1 MTFLN
6 AILAFGALAF
16 TVPLVIHL
24 LHRTQ
29 VKPIDWG
36 AMHWLSNAVALK
48 SRSVQWKQWL
58 LLMLRCLIPVLLALA
73 MSRPLVQSWLTTGAG
88 QPISIAILLDD
99 SASMQARNVIEG
111 SRWNRALSELE
122 RISEKLPSGSS
133 IAVVLAGGPP
143 QLQSITDRASLSDWI
158 AKWRTKPSVAGSV
171 NIESSIR
178 LAVEWLA
185 KQTSPRRQIL
195 AISDFEAND
204 WQPKPT
210 WETAV
215 NGLLDQQLIRPSFAW
230 LQVCDSEQPN
240 PAPGNTHSESE
251 NVFIEQ
257 LSVTPRHVFAGQD
270 ATIVIRIR
278 NNSSK
283 AIEKVRVRVDVSNN
297 EIEVFEVS
305 LQPNAS
311 LELQSRWKARRA
323 DDFLVHATVKYD
335 DSMSVDN
342 DAWYALSVSDPLPI
356 LLVDGERSSEA
367 MKSETDFLKL
377 ALSPFAYLGS
387 ERADSFVCKVVS
399 DNGWNEEMLKEY
411 RAVALCNVSALTSE
425 QQQSLRRYVDN
436 GNAVVVFPGDRL
448 SLDAWNRM
456 PLVRE
461 GGLRPGVFSAR
472 AAVTSQASDEQ
483 SSGVHVETE
492 SLEWTVLSEM
502 PRNSLESLRETQIK
516 NYLPIEVDLADEK
529 TTVAARF
536 SNGNPWSIR
545 SDLGSGSLIWFA
557 TSCDEEDSNLPSR
570 AVYLPLMQRV
580 FTEIVQRA
588 YPQNLQPGQPW
599 VWRASMRSFDAG
611 NTPSKTFV
619 FDTEGIEHS
628 LLQERWDNTRQL
640 GVYSAKKYRGEEKT
654 TNYAVVSSR
663 FTDQP
668 SASDSLLKPA
678 DEESLIDLSSRLKAT
693 RFEDAKSFV
702 DSTRQ
707 SWAGREIWSWFWIGA
722 ILCFLG
728 EMLLEQSYLP
738 RKSMSAADSSRTRR
752 RVL

>member
-58 LLMLRCLIPVLLALA
+58 LLLLRCLIPVLLALA

-99 SASMQARNVIEG
+99 SSSMQARSDNE

-122 RISEKLPSGSS
+122 SISEKLPSGSS
-133 IAVVLAGGPP
+133 IAVVLAGDPP
-143 QLQSITDRASLSDWI
+143 QLQSITDRASLTDWI

-204 WQPKPT
+204 WQSKTT
-210 WETAV
+210 WEKAV

-230 LQVCDSEQPN
+230 LQVRDSMQPN
-240 PAPGNTHSESE
+240 PSSGNSPSESE

-278 NNSSK
+278 NTSSK
-283 AIEKVRVRVDVSNN
+283 AIEKVRVRVEVGNN

-305 LQPNAS
+305 LQPNAN
-311 LELQSRWKARRA
+311 LELQSRWRA
-323 DDFLVHATVKYD
+323 SRAEDFLVDATVQYD
-335 DSMSVDN
+335 DSMPFDN
-342 DAWYALSVSDPLPI
+342 EAWYALSVSDPLPI
-356 LLVDGERSSEA
+356 LLVDGERSSDA

-387 ERADSFVCKVVS
+387 QRADSFVCKVVS
-399 DNGWNEEMLKEY
+399 DNSWNEEMLKEY
-411 RAVALCNVSALTSE
+411 RAVALCNVAILTNE
-425 QQQSLRRYVDN
+425 QQQTLRRYVDN
-436 GNAVVVFPGDRL
+436 GNAVVVFPGDRF
-448 SLDAWNRM
+448 SLDAWNRA

-461 GGLRPGVFSAR
+461 GGLRPGVFSPYV
-472 AAVTSQASDEQ
+472 AVTSQASEEE
-483 SSGVHVETE
+483 SSAVKIKTE
-492 SLEWTVLSEM
+492 SLEWIVLSEM

-516 NYLPIEVDLADEK
+516 SYLPIEVDLADEK

-536 SNGNPWSIR
+536 SNGSPWLIR
-545 SDLGSGSLIWFA
+545 THFGSGSLIWFA
-557 TSCDEEDSNLPSR
+557 TSCDDEDSNLPSR
-570 AVYLPLMQRV
+570 AAYVPLIQRV
-580 FTEIVQRA
+580 FTEIAQHA
-588 YPQNLQPGQPW
+588 YPQNLQPGEPW
-599 VWRASMRSFDAG
+599 VWRASNPSADSG

-663 FTDQP
+663 FADQQA
-668 SASDSLLKPA
+668 ASDSLLKPA
-678 DEESLIDLSSRLKAT
+678 DEESLVELSSRLKAS

-702 DSTRQ
+702 ASTRQ
-707 SWAGREIWSWFWIGA
+707 SWAGREIWSWFWIAA

-728 EMLLEQSYLP
+728 EMLLQQSYLP
-738 RKSMSAADSSRTRR
+738 ERAMSAADSSRTLR

>member
-1 MTFLN
+1 
-6 AILAFGALAF
+6 
-16 TVPLVIHL
+16 
-24 LHRTQ
+24 
-29 VKPIDWG
+29 
-36 AMHWLSNAVALK
+36 
-48 SRSVQWKQWL
+48 
-58 LLMLRCLIPVLLALA
+58 
-73 MSRPLVQSWLTTGAG
+73 
-88 QPISIAILLDD
+88 
-99 SASMQARNVIEG
+99 
-111 SRWNRALSELE
+111 
-122 RISEKLPSGSS
+122 
-133 IAVVLAGGPP
+133 
-143 QLQSITDRASLSDWI
+143 
-158 AKWRTKPSVAGSV
+158 
-171 NIESSIR
+171 
-178 LAVEWLA
+178 
-185 KQTSPRRQIL
+185 
-195 AISDFEAND
+195 
-204 WQPKPT
+204 
-210 WETAV
+210 
-215 NGLLDQQLIRPSFAW
+215 
-230 LQVCDSEQPN
+230 
-240 PAPGNTHSESE
+240 
-251 NVFIEQ
+251 
-257 LSVTPRHVFAGQD
+257 
-270 ATIVIRIR
+270 
-278 NNSSK
+278 
-283 AIEKVRVRVDVSNN
+283 
-297 EIEVFEVS
+297 
-305 LQPNAS
+305 
-311 LELQSRWKARRA
+311 
-323 DDFLVHATVKYD
+323 
-335 DSMSVDN
+335 
-342 DAWYALSVSDPLPI
+342 
-356 LLVDGERSSEA
+356 
-367 MKSETDFLKL
+367 
-377 ALSPFAYLGS
+377 
-387 ERADSFVCKVVS
+387 
-399 DNGWNEEMLKEY
+399 
-411 RAVALCNVSALTSE
+411 
-425 QQQSLRRYVDN
+425 
-436 GNAVVVFPGDRL
+436 
-448 SLDAWNRM
+448 
-456 PLVRE
+456 
-461 GGLRPGVFSAR
+461 
-472 AAVTSQASDEQ
+472 
-483 SSGVHVETE
+483 
-492 SLEWTVLSEM
+492 M

-536 SNGNPWSIR
+536 SNGTPWLIR

-557 TSCDEEDSNLPSR
+557 TSCDEEDSNLASR

>member
-58 LLMLRCLIPVLLALA
+58 LLLLRCLIPVLLALA

-99 SASMQARNVIEG
+99 SSSMQARSDNG
-111 SRWNRALSELE
+111 SRWSRALSDLE
-122 RISEKLPSGSS
+122 SISEKLPAGSS
-133 IAVVLAGGPP
+133 IAVVLVGNPP
-143 QLQSITDRASLSDWI
+143 QLQSISDRASLTDWI

-204 WQPKPT
+204 WQQQPT
-210 WETAV
+210 WVTAV

-230 LQVCDSEQPN
+230 LQVRDSMQSN
-240 PAPGNTHSESE
+240 PSSGNSQSESA

-278 NNSSK
+278 NTSSK
-283 AIEKVRVRVDVSNN
+283 AIEKVRVRVEVGNN

-305 LQPNAS
+305 LQPNAN
-311 LELQSRWKARRA
+311 LELQSRWRA
-323 DDFLVHATVKYD
+323 SRAENFLVHATVQYD
-335 DSMSVDN
+335 DSMPFDN
-342 DAWYALSVSDPLPI
+342 EAWYALEVSDPLAI
-356 LLVDGERSSEA
+356 LLVDGERSADA

-387 ERADSFVCKVVS
+387 QRADSFVCKVVS
-399 DNGWNEEMLKEY
+399 DDGWNEEMLKEY
-411 RAVALCNVSALTSE
+411 RAVALCNVATLTNE
-425 QQQSLRRYVDN
+425 QQQALRRYVDN

-456 PLVRE
+456 SLVRE

-472 AAVTSQASDEQ
+472 AAVTSLTSEEP
-483 SSGVHVETE
+483 SSAVRIETE
-492 SLEWTVLSEM
+492 ALEWTVLSEM

-516 NYLPIEVDLADEK
+516 NYLPMELDLADDK
-529 TTVAARF
+529 TTVAARL
-536 SNGNPWSIR
+536 SNGSPWLLR
-545 SDLGSGSLIWFA
+545 TGLGSGSLIWFA
-557 TSCDEEDSNLPSR
+557 TSCDDEDSNLPSR
-570 AVYLPLMQRV
+570 AAYLPLMQRV
-580 FTEIVQRA
+580 FHEIAQHA
-588 YPQNLQPGQPW
+588 YPQNLPPGEPW
-599 VWRASMRSFDAG
+599 VWRASNLSADSG
-611 NTPSKTFV
+611 NTPAKTFV

-663 FTDQP
+663 FADQQA
-668 SASDSLLKPA
+668 ASDSLLKPA
-678 DEESLIDLSSRLKAT
+678 DEKSLVELSNRLKVG

-702 DSTRQ
+702 ASTRQ
-707 SWAGREIWSWFWIGA
+707 SWAGREIWSWFWIAA
-722 ILCFLG
+722 IVCFLG
-728 EMLLEQSYLP
+728 EILLEQSYLS
-738 RKSMSAADSSRTRR
+738 KGSMNAADSSRARR
-752 RVL
+752 RGL

>member
-6 AILAFGALAF
+6 AILAFGTLAF

-58 LLMLRCLIPVLLALA
+58 LLLLRCLIPVLLALA

-99 SASMQARNVIEG
+99 SSSMQARNDNG

-122 RISEKLPSGSS
+122 SISEKLPAGST
-133 IAVVLAGGPP
+133 IAVVLAGDPP
-143 QLQSITDRASLSDWI
+143 QLQSISDKESLTEWI

-204 WQPKPT
+204 WQPQPT

-215 NGLLDQQLIRPSFAW
+215 HGLLDQQLIRPSFAW
-230 LQVCDSEQPN
+230 LQVRDSMQSN
-240 PAPGNTHSESE
+240 RTSGSMQSQSE

-283 AIEKVRVRVDVSNN
+283 PIEKVRVRVDVGNN

-305 LQPNAS
+305 LQPNAN

-356 LLVDGERSSEA
+356 LLVDGERSSDA

-411 RAVALCNVSALTSE
+411 RAVAVCNVLTLTSE

-472 AAVTSQASDEQ
+472 AVVTSQASEEQ
-483 SSGVHVETE
+483 SNTVHIETE

-502 PRNSLESLRETQIK
+502 PKNSLDSLRETQIK
-516 NYLPIEVDLADEK
+516 CYLPMEVDLADDK
-529 TTVAARF
+529 TTVAASF
-536 SNGNPWSIR
+536 SNGSPWLIR

-557 TSCDEEDSNLPSR
+557 TSCDEGDSNLPSR

-611 NTPSKTFV
+611 NIPSKTFV

-654 TNYAVVSSR
+654 TNYAVVSPR
-663 FTDQP
+663 FEDQQI
-668 SASDSLLKPA
+668 ASDSLLKPA
-678 DEESLIDLSSRLKAT
+678 DEESLVDLSSRLKAG
-693 RFEDAKSFV
+693 RFEDANGFV
-702 DSTRQ
+702 ASTRQ
-707 SWAGREIWSWFWIGA
+707 SWAGREIWSWFWIAA

-738 RKSMSAADSSRTRR
+738 KRAMSAADSSRTRR

>member
-58 LLMLRCLIPVLLALA
+58 LLLLRCLIPVLLALA

-99 SASMQARNVIEG
+99 SSSMQARSDNE

-122 RISEKLPSGSS
+122 SISEKLPSGSS
-133 IAVVLAGGPP
+133 IAVVLAGDPP
-143 QLQSITDRASLSDWI
+143 QLQSITDRASLTDWI

-204 WQPKPT
+204 WQSKTT
-210 WETAV
+210 WEKAV

-230 LQVCDSEQPN
+230 LQVRDSMQPN
-240 PAPGNTHSESE
+240 PSSGNSPSESE

-278 NNSSK
+278 NTSSK
-283 AIEKVRVRVDVSNN
+283 AIEKVRVRVEVGNN

-305 LQPNAS
+305 LQPNAN
-311 LELQSRWKARRA
+311 LELQSRWRA
-323 DDFLVHATVKYD
+323 SRAEDFLVHATVQYD
-335 DSMSVDN
+335 DSMPFDN
-342 DAWYALSVSDPLPI
+342 EAWYALSVSDPLPI
-356 LLVDGERSSEA
+356 LLVDGERSSDA

-387 ERADSFVCKVVS
+387 QRADSFVCKVVS
-399 DNGWNEEMLKEY
+399 DNSWNEEMLKEY
-411 RAVALCNVSALTSE
+411 RAVALCNVAILTNE
-425 QQQSLRRYVDN
+425 QQQTLRRYVDN
-436 GNAVVVFPGDRL
+436 GNAVVVFPGDRF
-448 SLDAWNRM
+448 SLDAWNRA

-461 GGLRPGVFSAR
+461 GGLRPGVFSPYV
-472 AAVTSQASDEQ
+472 AVTSQASEEE
-483 SSGVHVETE
+483 SSAVKIKTE
-492 SLEWTVLSEM
+492 SLEWIVLSEM

-516 NYLPIEVDLADEK
+516 SYLPIEVDLADEK

-536 SNGNPWSIR
+536 SNGSPWLIR
-545 SDLGSGSLIWFA
+545 THFGSGSLIWFA
-557 TSCDEEDSNLPSR
+557 TSCDDEDSNLPSR
-570 AVYLPLMQRV
+570 AAYVPLIQRV
-580 FTEIVQRA
+580 FTEIAQHA
-588 YPQNLQPGQPW
+588 YPQNLQPGEPW
-599 VWRASMRSFDAG
+599 VWRASNPSADSG

-663 FTDQP
+663 FADQQA
-668 SASDSLLKPA
+668 ASDSLLKPA
-678 DEESLIDLSSRLKAT
+678 DEESLVELSSRLKAS

-702 DSTRQ
+702 ASTRQ
-707 SWAGREIWSWFWIGA
+707 SWAGREIWSWFWIAA

-728 EMLLEQSYLP
+728 EMLLQQSYLP
-738 RKSMSAADSSRTRR
+738 ERAMSAADSSRTLR

>member
-16 TVPLVIHL
+16 TIPLVIHL

-58 LLMLRCLIPVLLALA
+58 LLLLRCLIPVLLALA

-99 SASMQARNVIEG
+99 SSSMQARSNNG

-133 IAVVLAGGPP
+133 IAVVLAGDPP
-143 QLQSITDRASLSDWI
+143 QLQSIADKASLADWI

-204 WQPKPT
+204 WQQQTT

-215 NGLLDQQLIRPSFAW
+215 NGMLDQQLIRPSFAW
-230 LQVCDSEQPN
+230 LQVREPEQSN
-240 PAPGNTHSESE
+240 PSSGNTQIESE

-257 LSVTPRHVFAGQD
+257 LTVTPKNVFASQD
-270 ATIVIRIR
+270 ATILIRIR
-278 NNSSK
+278 NTSSK
-283 AIEKVRVRVDVSNN
+283 SIEKVRVRVDVGNN
-297 EIEVFEVS
+297 EIERFEIP
-305 LQPNAS
+305 LQPNAN
-311 LELQSRWKARRA
+311 LELQSRWRANKA
-323 DDFLVHATVKYD
+323 DDFLVHATVQFD
-335 DSMSVDN
+335 DSLPLDN
-342 DAWYALSVSDPLPI
+342 EAWFALSVLDPLPI
-356 LLVDGERSSEA
+356 LLVDGERSVDA

-411 RAVALCNVSALTSE
+411 RAVALCNVAALTNE
-425 QQQSLRRYVDN
+425 QQQTLRRYVDK
-436 GNAVVVFPGDRL
+436 GNAIVVFPGDRL
-448 SLDAWNRM
+448 SLDAWNQM
-456 PLVRE
+456 PLVRD

-472 AAVTSQASDEQ
+472 ATVTSQVSDEE
-483 SSGVHVETE
+483 SSAVQVETE

-516 NYLPIEVDLADEK
+516 NYLPIELDLADDK
-529 TTVAARF
+529 TTVASRF
-536 SNGNPWSIR
+536 SNGSPWLIR
-545 SDLGSGSLIWFA
+545 SDLGSGSLIWF
-557 TSCDEEDSNLPSR
+557 TISCDDEDSNFPSR
-570 AVYLPLMQRV
+570 AAYLPLMQRV
-580 FTEIVQRA
+580 FHEIAQRA

-599 VWRASMRSFDAG
+599 IWRAFDQTSDAE
-611 NTPSKTFV
+611 NEPSKTFV
-619 FDTEGIEHS
+619 FDAEGNEHS

-640 GVYSAKKYRGEEKT
+640 GVYSAKKYRGEEKS

-663 FTDQP
+663 FADQQ

-678 DEESLIDLSSRLKAT
+678 DEESLVELSNRLKAA

-702 DSTRQ
+702 ASTRQ
-707 SWAGREIWSWFWIGA
+707 SWAGREIWSWFWIAA
-722 ILCFLG
+722 IVCFLG

-738 RKSMSAADSSRTRR
+738 KRSVNVTDTLRLRR
-752 RVL
+752 GAP